1 MWKGLGKIETNRFI
15 LNFVYLRYWFNC
27 KNSKS
32 WFVKRGS
39 IFCGGAASSSGSV
52 FGGAYVHFWWWRTLD
67 GFKQL
72 ERYQLIWRRKLPD
85 QFFFG
90 QKVRPVGIICF
101 SFRCFGNLF
110 PWKVQRVPDLIK
122 LPCLRPPKAAA
133 STLVWWVWFWK
144 RFLIFLISRHC
155 DFTIWFVNVGDCRC
169 EPLFFGSLFHSDWHI
184 ALLVLAIEPKSHI
197 MLNRNPISS
206 CHTTKVET
214 SLALEAVCILY
225 GVDNFRHIYI
235 DP

>member
-15 LNFVYLRYWFNC
+15 LNFVYLRYWFNS

-52 FGGAYVHFWWWRTLD
+52 FGGVYVHFWQSWRTLN

-72 ERYQLIWRRKLPD
+72 ERDQLIWWRELPD

-90 QKVRPVGIICF
+90 QKVRPVRIICF

-133 STLVWWVWFWK
+133 STLVWWVWLWK
-144 RFLIFLISRHC
+144 RFLIFWYLGIVTSQS
-155 DFTIWFVNVGDCRC
+155 DGNNLGDCRC
-169 EPLFFGSLFHSDWHI
+169 ELCF
-184 ALLVLAIEPKSHI
+184 LLVPQFPQWLAHCFACSGDWAQISHQ
-197 MLNRNPISS
+197 LPGLPISS
-206 CHTTKVET
+206 FSHHQGGNIFGFGGTR
-214 SLALEAVCILY
+214 Y
-225 GVDNFRHIYI
+225 GVDNFRHI
-235 DP
+235 